1 MKKTLFLFVLL
12 FTLASTALADEQK
25 KITLN
30 GDHPQETITLAYA
43 NIFVS
48 LAENDGE
55 SGKVKIEIEN
65 LDESNVLLL
74 FDRAYDEKT
83 IKKMPTSITFDKTFG
98 GTKNK
103 RVIEPYSGDGD
114 RVILFRP
121 SDKYDLPLLSVSNGS
136 AQVCRLPIYIGKYK
150 GKKMNKVL
158 LLEKQI
164 IELNIEAE
172 FKPSA
177 EYLGLK
183 DKCDN
188 LEREIS
194 RAVLCTNP
202 KHKPSL
208 DRQRA
213 GYVNKIDALKKDI
226 DEAIARHNWTPS
238 DNGYVR
244 YTALKKTLEG
254 IDLDSR
260 ERDCGRHKAASG
272 GGGGGHKCSYCSLSL
287 QQIYHKLDDL
297 YKRIYSSSDRKAA
310 KKAVMSQVNALYRCC
325 TDASCSKH
333 AAQWKSGGDGYKSK
347 ITERYNRI
355 NGI

>member
-1 MKKTLFLFVLL
+1 MRRFLL
-12 FTLASTALADEQK
+12 FSTLLWAAFLTCKADEQK

-30 GDHPQETITLAYA
+30 GDHAKETVVLSYA

-55 SGKVKIEIEN
+55 SGKVRIEIEN
-65 LDESNVLLL
+65 LDESNVLVL

-103 RVIEPYSGDGD
+103 RIIEPYSGECD
-114 RVILFRP
+114 RVMLFRP
-121 SDKYDLPLLSVSNGS
+121 SDKYDLPLVSVPNGN
-136 AQVCRLPIYIGKYK
+136 ALVCRLPIYIAKYK
-150 GKKMNKVL
+150 GKKMNKLL
-158 LLEKQI
+158 LLEKQV

-183 DKCDN
+183 KRCDD
-188 LEREIS
+188 LERELS
-194 RAVLCTNP
+194 RTVLCTNP

-213 GYVNKIDALKKDI
+213 AFTNRITELKRDI
-226 DEAIARHNWTPS
+226 DSAIAGHGWTPS

-244 YTALKKTLEG
+244 YTAMKKTLDG
-254 IDLDSR
+254 LDLDAR
-260 ERDCGRHKAASG
+260 ERDCGRHKAS

-297 YKRIYSSSDRKAA
+297 YKKIYSSSDRKAT
-310 KKAVMSQVNALYRCC
+310 KKAVMSQVNALYKCC
-325 TDASCSKH
+325 TDATCSKH
-333 AAQWKSGGDGYKSK
+333 ASQWKSGGDGYKSK

>member
-1 MKKTLFLFVLL
+1 MKRYVLL
-12 FTLASTALADEQK
+12 TSLLMAAILTCQADEQK
-25 KITLN
+25 KITLSN
-30 GDHPQETITLAYA
+30 DHAKETVVLSYA

-65 LDESNVLLL
+65 LDEQNVLVL

-103 RVIEPYSGDGD
+103 RVIDPYSGDGD
-114 RVILFRP
+114 RVMLFRP
-121 SDKYDLPLLSVSNGS
+121 SDKYDLPLLAVSNGN
-136 AQVCRLPIYIGKYK
+136 AVVCRLPIYIAKYK
-150 GKKMNKVL
+150 GKKMNKLL
-158 LLEKQI
+158 LLEKQV

-183 DKCDN
+183 KRCDD
-188 LEREIS
+188 LERELS
-194 RAVLCTNP
+194 RSGLCPNP
-202 KHKPSL
+202 RHKPSIE
-208 DRQRA
+208 RQKA
-213 GYVNKIDALKKDI
+213 GFTNKITDLKRDI
-226 DEAIARHNWTPS
+226 DSAIAAHGWTS
-238 DNGYVR
+238 ADNGYKR
-244 YTALKKTLEG
+244 YTAMKTMLDG
-254 IDLDSR
+254 IDLDSH
-260 ERDCGRHKAASG
+260 ERDCGRHKASG

-297 YKRIYSSSDRKAA
+297 YKKIYSSSNRKAT
-310 KKAVMSQVNALYRCC
+310 KKAVMSQANALYKCC
-325 TDASCSKH
+325 TDASCSRH
-333 AAQWKSGGDGYKSK
+333 ASQWKSGGDGYKQK

-355 NGI
+355 SGI